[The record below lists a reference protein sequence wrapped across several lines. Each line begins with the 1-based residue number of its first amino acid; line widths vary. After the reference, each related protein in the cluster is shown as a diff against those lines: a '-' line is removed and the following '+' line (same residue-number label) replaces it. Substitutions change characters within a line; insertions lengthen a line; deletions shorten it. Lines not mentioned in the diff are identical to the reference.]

1 MHTAGPLFC
10 QVRRALWAAFLLGG
24 CAALLQLALPLYVLH
39 ALAEGVAPADRAL
52 RLIVLTLIA
61 AAAVATRLLVLAARD
76 RILVRAGLWLD
87 HTLSQQVLE
96 NGASLSVA
104 CAQEQAD
111 ALARLRHA
119 LVARA
124 LIPALDAPWLGVLLL
139 VLLGLLHPL
148 LAAVAG
154 VHALALA
161 LVAWALSA
169 PEARLAQQARAQAA
183 CAASWRQAAGAERR
197 EPALFLA
204 AVRQWERMSRAQ
216 IAEAYPL
223 QRREAT
229 LSNIAELARAT
240 APLSLIG
247 GGAWLLLDGLLT
259 PAALLAAL
267 LIMLSLLLPLEGL
280 IESLRA
286 ASGALAAYRHLS
298 APATDAALLPE
309 TFAPTPPS
317 HPRLLVRGP
326 LAFALG
332 AIVLFVAAAGAL
344 GAMRLS
350 DLERMTGSLPF
361 AGKRAVVR
369 IASPGIVSRLFV
381 REGSRVH
388 AGDLLILLDTS
399 ALDGQILQLKAQAEA
414 AARELRSLNQEAMA
428 MVAARDPSA
437 ADRSRLAELE
447 RRIGQLEEEALDLNA
462 RIGLAERNLAGS
474 EIRAPVSGR
483 VVALSLSGPNAPIA
497 AGAALMEIASSDQ
510 ALIDCLLE
518 PILHNTNRAE
528 QVRPLEPL
536 RRAPWRQAGRAPARS
551 AATLD

>member
-1 MHTAGPLFC
+1 MHTAGPLIC

-154 VHALALA
+154 VHALAVA

-169 PEARLAQQARAQAA
+169 PESRLAQQARAQAA

-204 AVRQWERMSRAQ
+204 AVRQWERMSRAH

-247 GGAWLLLDGLLT
+247 AGAWLLLDGLLT

-267 LIMLSLLLPLEGL
+267 LIMLSLLLPLERL

-286 ASGALAAYRHLS
+286 ASGALAAYRYLS
-298 APATDAALLPE
+298 APAADAALLPE
-309 TFAPTPPS
+309 ACAPTPS

-414 AARELRSLNQEAMA
+414 AARELRSLNHEAMA

-447 RRIGQLEEEALDLNA
+447 GRIGQLEEEALDLNA

-536 RRAPWRQAGRAPARS
+536 RRAPWRQAGRAPVRS